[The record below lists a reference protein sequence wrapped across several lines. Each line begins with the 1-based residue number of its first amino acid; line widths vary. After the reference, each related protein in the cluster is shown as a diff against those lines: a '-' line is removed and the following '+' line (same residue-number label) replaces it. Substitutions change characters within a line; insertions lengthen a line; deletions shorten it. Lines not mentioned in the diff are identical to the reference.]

1 MSGGRVESLT
11 DGLTGIWL
19 VGWLVEVKRVKCEW
33 NAIDLLGIL

>member
-19 VGWLVEVKRVKCEW
+19 VGLGKERVQCEW